1 MQKAV
6 GPVVTAVI
14 SRIKDLCG
22 GNQRLA
28 KTERRM
34 DSRILAFGNIR
45 ALVFGLSRQPQVTAA
60 NNRPFF
66 YLYAIGGHGKAV
78 SGGLPWVFS
87 FLHLCL

>member
-1 MQKAV
+1 MEVRPGEREKRMEEE
-6 GPVVTAVI
+6 I
-14 SRIKDLCG
+14 ICRHLSRP
-22 GNQRLA
+22 A
-28 KTERRM
+28 